1 MKKDFFDDCS
11 RRKTYKSSE
20 EYFKDIDYLK
30 YPALFIVLAIV
41 LMLSYFTFK

>member
-1 MKKDFFDDCS
+1 MKKEFFDDGS
-11 RRKTYKSSE
+11 RRKTYRSSE
-20 EYFKDIDYLK
+20 EYFKDLAYLK